1 MLYFNIKPIANRTE
15 GTPNALKTML
25 ELAQNAYR
33 TSSYV
38 HIYSGYIY
46 IVGLLCYIKQLCLSD
61 TSESTSLNKIKLKK

>member
-1 MLYFNIKPIANRTE
+1 MLHFNIKPIANRTE

-25 ELAQNAYR
+25 ELAQNAHR

-46 IVGLLCYIKQLCLSD
+46 ISLDYFAILS
-61 TSESTSLNKIKLKK
+61 NFV